1 MNNDSKH
8 LLKTSYRING
18 RIKSIIDR
26 TTRSVRSQT
35 GLDLSMGRVARAF
48 WTTLEKDAVLRKKCM
63 AEVCKKIL
71 SEEGLSN
78 NNKRKRK

>member
-1 MNNDSKH
+1 
-8 LLKTSYRING
+8 
-18 RIKSIIDR
+18 
-26 TTRSVRSQT
+26 
-35 GLDLSMGRVARAF
+35 MGRVARAF
-48 WTTLEKDAVLRKKCM
+48 WTTLEKDAALRKKCM